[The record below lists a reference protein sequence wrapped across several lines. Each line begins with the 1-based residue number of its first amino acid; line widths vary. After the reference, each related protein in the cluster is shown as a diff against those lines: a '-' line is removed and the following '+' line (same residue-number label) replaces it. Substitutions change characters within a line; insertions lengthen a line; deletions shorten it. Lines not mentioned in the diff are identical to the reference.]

1 MAAEYPNLLVVLVLV
16 GISVVLGGVSWGCGE
31 IATRMGCI
39 VPRNF
44 VDKILDGFL
53 IFSGIGVNFLL
64 IAGLICIIK
73 EICTCIKSC
82 QLPLTEKEI
91 EKLQLLYVTD
101 YWEYVH
107 TQLSYSFLGEKYCLH
122 GAMERIEEPFVEQLV
137 KMLEKE
143 LQEADTDY
151 LKRLENLESEYIFKN
166 IATSIGYIAQRLE
179 NVGKDVI
186 YQGFGICKSLDF
198 RYVYTIAFEKQLCV
212 IPISR
217 YDGPGMYVKDMSI
230 KEIKRI
236 QEQGCELRNGK
247 IKLNF
252 QWKGEKD
259 IETEGSTVCNK
270 C

>member
-1 MAAEYPNLLVVLVLV
+1 MKKSKVSKKTSIYNVIGAEYPQLLVVLVLV
-16 GISVVLGGVSWGCGE
+16 GISVVLGGASWVCGE

-44 VDKILDGFL
+44 VDKSLDGFL
-53 IFSGIGVNFLL
+53 IISGSGAIFVL

-107 TQLSYSFLGEKYCLH
+107 TQLSYSFLGEKHCLH
-122 GAMERIEEPFVEQLV
+122 SAMERIEEPFVEQLV

-143 LQEADTDY
+143 LQEADTEY

-186 YQGFGICKSLDF
+186 YHGFGICKSLDF
-198 RYVYTIAFEKQLCV
+198 RYVYTIASEKQLCV

-217 YDGPGMYVKDMSI
+217 YDGPRMYVKDMSI

-236 QEQGCELRNGK
+236 REQGFD
-247 IKLNF
+247 F
-252 QWKGEKD
+252 QWGGEWDVK
-259 IETEGSTVCNK
+259 
-270 C
+270 